1 MSDVLSSTAGHVGIA
16 EIDRAPNNF
25 FDKELIGDIGDAFD
39 AFEAAGMRAI
49 VLCAAGKNFCAG
61 ANFSRPAGETVGP
74 SKDRG
79 TDHLYKQALRLFR
92 CKLPVVAAV
101 QGAAVGGG
109 LGLAMMA
116 DFRVADPTSRFT
128 ANFNRLGFHPGF
140 GLSVT
145 LPRAIGAQQA
155 ALLFYTGRRL
165 TGAQAQAIGL
175 ADVLAPEGGLR
186 EAALAL
192 ATEIAHSA
200 PWPCSRRGRRC
211 ARGWPMRWRRRPTTS
226 WRSSRSTWPR
236 RISRRACRR
245 WRNGGCRCLPGGSR
259 NSPTLSREGRGKR
272 ARSVA
277 GFMSPDPS
285 GQVWCEAGLHQRAV
299 GRGARARL
307 CRRVPRDGVRAVVE
321 HRLPPG
327 ADAAGSRVIGGQAD
341 ALLRLETA
349 FQAP

>member
-1 MSDVLSSTAGHVGIA
+1 MSDVISTTVGHVGIA
-16 EIDRAPNNF
+16 EINRAPNNF

-79 TDHLYKQALRLFR
+79 TDHLYKQAVRLFR
-92 CKLPVVAAV
+92 CKLPIVAAV

-116 DFRVADPTSRFT
+116 DFRVADATSRFT

-145 LPRAIGAQQA
+145 LPRAIGEQQA

-165 TGAQAQAIGL
+165 TGAEAQAIGL

-192 ATEIAHSA
+192 ATEIAQSA
-200 PWPCSRRGRRC
+200 PLAVQSTR
-211 ARGWPMRWRRRPTTS
+211 ATMR
-226 WRSSRSTWPR
+226 
-236 RISRRACRR
+236 
-245 WRNGGCRCLPGGSR
+245 
-259 NSPTLSREGRGKR
+259 
-272 ARSVA
+272 
-277 GFMSPDPS
+277 
-285 GQVWCEAGLHQRAV
+285 AGLADAV
-299 GRGARARL
+299 EEATNHELEEQQKQLATA
-307 CRRVPRDGVRAVVE
+307 DFQEGVKAMAER
-321 HRLPPG
+321 RLPVFSG
-327 ADAAGSRVIGGQAD
+327 R
-341 ALLRLETA
+341 
-349 FQAP
+349 